1 MGPGIARLM
10 EEADAEYAECYCAGV
25 PAAEMAAAGFAER
38 DEACPNIIP
47 NYLTPPLYENTEY
60 CYFTIDP
67 DGFMLFKADG
77 DQDRPNITH
86 AWWQQAP

>member
-60 CYFTIDP
+60 CYFTSDP
-67 DGFMLFKADG
+67 DGFMPVSYTPLDVYKRQVF
-77 DQDRPNITH
+77 IMSSSVS
-86 AWWQQAP
+86 

>member
-1 MGPGIARLM
+1 MCI
-10 EEADAEYAECYCAGV
+10 
-25 PAAEMAAAGFAER
+25 R
-38 DEACPNIIP
+38 DR
-47 NYLTPPLYENTEY
+47 YENTEY
-60 CYFTIDP
+60 CYFTSDP